1 MKESGQSSVCWV
13 RSDTRVMDLDTVAS
27 ENSAKVSRKGLTV
40 LKHQFDTYER
50 QIQVSFCFVLTFFF
64 FFFQKSDHRL
74 GVTIFF
80 CVHLRKTSILN
91 KKKLPVYENNHNGI
105 DKDQV

>member
-1 MKESGQSSVCWV
+1 
-13 RSDTRVMDLDTVAS
+13 MDLDTVAS

-64 FFFQKSDHRL
+64 FFFS
-74 GVTIFF
+74 
-80 CVHLRKTSILN
+80 
-91 KKKLPVYENNHNGI
+91 KK
-105 DKDQV
+105 